1 MGTIFQESGD
11 GCSMLRLVRV
21 ALAAIAL
28 ATSAGT
34 AAAFSAFPTGFV
46 RGSPARAAN
55 PRASATLSALRMG
68 GGNVPRV
75 PYKAPGEQGYQFL
88 DIWTRLQRERIMYI
102 GQDLDDEY
110 ANQMVAVL
118 LCLAQEDNTKGV
130 QMYFNC
136 PGGEVRA
143 GLAVYDTMINCKFDI
158 TTLNLGIAAS
168 ISGWLCGAGTKG
180 QRMALPNARFLLQNP
195 KLEDMGLSQV
205 LYGQASDVKIEA
217 EEILR
222 MRQKV
227 YRGLMQFTGRD
238 YETIRKDL
246 TRDLYLTATEAVE
259 YGLIDKMLL
268 PLERSDADYKKY
280 VGDESGIPGFG
291 KI

>member
-1 MGTIFQESGD
+1 
-11 GCSMLRLVRV
+11 
-21 ALAAIAL
+21 
-28 ATSAGT
+28 
-34 AAAFSAFPTGFV
+34 
-46 RGSPARAAN
+46 
-55 PRASATLSALRMG
+55 MG

-75 PYKAPGEQGYQFL
+75 PYKLPGDGGFQFM
-88 DIWTRLQRERIMYI
+88 DIWSRLQRERIMYI
-102 GQDLDDEY
+102 GQDLDDEF

-118 LCLAQEDNTKGV
+118 LTLAEEDSTKGV

-143 GLAVYDTMINCKFDI
+143 GLAVYDTMRNCGFDI

-168 ISGWLCGAGTKG
+168 ISGFLCGAGTPG

-259 YGLIDKMLL
+259 YNLIDKVLL
-268 PLERSDADYKKY
+268 PLERTDADYKKF
-280 VGDESGIPGFG
+280 VGDSSGVPGFG
-291 KI
+291 RI

>member
-1 MGTIFQESGD
+1 MHLSRIFIILSNQIDSH
-11 GCSMLRLVRV
+11 
-21 ALAAIAL
+21 
-28 ATSAGT
+28 
-34 AAAFSAFPTGFV
+34 
-46 RGSPARAAN
+46 
-55 PRASATLSALRMG
+55 ASR
-68 GGNVPRV
+68 
-75 PYKAPGEQGYQFL
+75 QFL
-88 DIWTRLQRERIMYI
+88 DIWSRLQRERIMYI
-102 GQDLDDEY
+102 GQDLDDEF

-118 LCLAQEDNTKGV
+118 LTLNAEDNKAGV

-143 GLAVYDTMINCKFDI
+143 GFAVYDTMNNCGFDI

-168 ISGWLCGAGTKG
+168 ISGFLCGAGKKG

-227 YRGLMQFTGRD
+227 YKGLMRFTGRD
-238 YETIRKDL
+238 YDTIRKDL
-246 TRDLYLTATEAVE
+246 TRDLYLTAPEAVE
-259 YGLIDKMLL
+259 YGLIDKVQMSLCAVTFLRMDKRL
-268 PLERSDADYKKY
+268 PEVTFCVR
-280 VGDESGIPGFG
+280 
-291 KI
+291 

>member
-1 MGTIFQESGD
+1 
-11 GCSMLRLVRV
+11 
-21 ALAAIAL
+21 
-28 ATSAGT
+28 
-34 AAAFSAFPTGFV
+34 
-46 RGSPARAAN
+46 
-55 PRASATLSALRMG
+55 
-68 GGNVPRV
+68 
-75 PYKAPGEQGYQFL
+75 
-88 DIWTRLQRERIMYI
+88 
-102 GQDLDDEY
+102 
-110 ANQMVAVL
+110 MVAVL
-118 LCLAQEDNTKGV
+118 LTLAEEDSTKGV

-143 GLAVYDTMINCKFDI
+143 GLAVYDTMRNCGFDI

-168 ISGWLCGAGTKG
+168 ISGFLCGAGTPG

-259 YGLIDKMLL
+259 YKLIDKVMFDPVATRPMLTYL
-268 PLERSDADYKKY
+268 DHKELDHKEQN
-280 VGDESGIPGFG
+280 
-291 KI
+291 

>member
-1 MGTIFQESGD
+1 MFAALLSAVIDPCAAFTVQSQG
-11 GCSMLRLVRV
+11 LVRPSVSASGRV
-21 ALAAIAL
+21 A
-28 ATSAGT
+28 G
-34 AAAFSAFPTGFV
+34 
-46 RGSPARAAN
+46 
-55 PRASATLSALRMG
+55 PRARPLSSLRMG

-88 DIWTRLQRERIMYI
+88 DIWSRMQRERIMYI

-118 LCLAQEDNTKGV
+118 LTLHSEDSTAGV

-143 GLAVYDTMINCKFDI
+143 GLAVFDTMNNCGFEV

-168 ISGWLCGAGTKG
+168 ISGFLCGAGTKG
-180 QRMALPNARFLLQNP
+180 KRMALPNARFLLQNP

-217 EEILR
+217 TEILR
-222 MRQKV
+222 MREKV
-227 YRGLMQFTGRD
+227 YRGLMQFTDRD

-246 TRDLYLTATEAVE
+246 TRDLYLTAPEAVE
-259 YGLIDKMLL
+259 YGLIDKVLL
-268 PLERSDADYKKY
+268 PLERDESDYKKY
-280 VGDESGIPGFG
+280 IGDPNAAKNFG
-291 KI
+291 RI

>member
-1 MGTIFQESGD
+1 MDNLVQQPAGCAYSLCRARDWPGT
-11 GCSMLRLVRV
+11 V
-21 ALAAIAL
+21 
-28 ATSAGT
+28 
-34 AAAFSAFPTGFV
+34 
-46 RGSPARAAN
+46 
-55 PRASATLSALRMG
+55 
-68 GGNVPRV
+68 
-75 PYKAPGEQGYQFL
+75 
-88 DIWTRLQRERIMYI
+88 W
-102 GQDLDDEY
+102 
-110 ANQMVAVL
+110 QMVAVL
-118 LCLAQEDNTKGV
+118 LTLAEEDNTKGV

-143 GLAVYDTMINCKFDI
+143 GLAVYDTMKNCGFDI

-168 ISGWLCGAGTKG
+168 ISGFLCGAGTPG

-259 YGLIDKMLL
+259 YGLIDKVRSG
-268 PLERSDADYKKY
+268 PHVFRAATSDAHSCPCLTRL
-280 VGDESGIPGFG
+280 VSFRRGLGHGG
-291 KI
+291 

>member
-1 MGTIFQESGD
+1 
-11 GCSMLRLVRV
+11 
-21 ALAAIAL
+21 
-28 ATSAGT
+28 
-34 AAAFSAFPTGFV
+34 
-46 RGSPARAAN
+46 
-55 PRASATLSALRMG
+55 
-68 GGNVPRV
+68 
-75 PYKAPGEQGYQFL
+75 
-88 DIWTRLQRERIMYI
+88 
-102 GQDLDDEY
+102 
-110 ANQMVAVL
+110 MVAVL
-118 LCLAQEDNTKGV
+118 LTLAEEDNTKGV

-143 GLAVYDTMINCKFDI
+143 GLAVYDTMKNCGFDI

-168 ISGWLCGAGTKG
+168 ISGFLCGAGTPG

-259 YGLIDKMLL
+259 YGLIDKVRSSAPPILYMSIHVHSPRDMLGGAGSWEMTACSLQMLL
-268 PLERSDADYKKY
+268 PLQRTDEDYKKY
-280 VGDESGIPGFG
+280 IGDSSGIPGFG

>member
-1 MGTIFQESGD
+1 
-11 GCSMLRLVRV
+11 
-21 ALAAIAL
+21 
-28 ATSAGT
+28 
-34 AAAFSAFPTGFV
+34 
-46 RGSPARAAN
+46 
-55 PRASATLSALRMG
+55 MG

-88 DIWTRLQRERIMYI
+88 DIWTRLQRERILYI
-102 GQDLDDEY
+102 GQDLDDEF

-118 LCLAQEDNTKGV
+118 LTLQNEDATKPV
-130 QMYFNC
+130 QIYFNC

-143 GLAVYDTMINCKFDI
+143 GFAVYDTMVNCNFDI
-158 TTLNLGIAAS
+158 STLNLGIAAS
-168 ISGWLCGAGTKG
+168 ISGFLCGAGTPG

-227 YRGLMQFTGRD
+227 YRGLMQFTGRT
-238 YETIRKDL
+238 YEQIRKDL
-246 TRDLYLTATEAVE
+246 TRDLYLTAPEAVE
-259 YGLIDKMLL
+259 YGLIDKVLL
-268 PLERSDADYKKY
+268 PLQRDEADYKKY
-280 VGDESGIPGFG
+280 VGDPMAGKNFG
-291 KI
+291 RI

>member
-1 MGTIFQESGD
+1 M
-11 GCSMLRLVRV
+11 
-21 ALAAIAL
+21 
-28 ATSAGT
+28 
-34 AAAFSAFPTGFV
+34 
-46 RGSPARAAN
+46 
-55 PRASATLSALRMG
+55 
-68 GGNVPRV
+68 PRV
-75 PYKAPGEQGYQFL
+75 PYKAPGEQGYQVRAVRFACMLAARDPVPCSRASLRPMPRDGGRGGQFL

-195 KLEDMGLSQV
+195 KLEDMGLSGV
-205 LYGQASDVKIEA
+205 FYGQASDVKIEA
-217 EEILR
+217 EEI
-222 MRQKV
+222 MRVRSKIYQ
-227 YRGLMQFTGRD
+227 GLMQFTGRD
-238 YETIRKDL
+238 YETIRHDL
-246 TRDLYLTATEAVE
+246 TRDLYLTAPEAIE
-259 YGLIDKMLL
+259 YGLIDKVLL
-268 PLERSDADYKKY
+268 PLERDAKEMKAYIGSSDGTKN
-280 VGDESGIPGFG
+280 FG
-291 KI
+291 RI